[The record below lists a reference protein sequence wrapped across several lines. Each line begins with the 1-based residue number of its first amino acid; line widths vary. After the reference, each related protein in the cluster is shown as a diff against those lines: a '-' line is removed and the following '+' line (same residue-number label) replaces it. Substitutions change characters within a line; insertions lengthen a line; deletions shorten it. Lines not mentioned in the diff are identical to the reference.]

1 MAKRRARRLPDVLTA
16 DECHR
21 LFKAPNQKCPTG
33 QRNFLMLKMMGNS
46 GLRVSELATLEM
58 RNVNLRTGII
68 KVLGKGQKD
77 RLLSLN
83 PEVQQLMTAWMETRK
98 KLADPVGAVFVT
110 LKGGPVSTR
119 YVRYMVA
126 RYAKRAGIEKKV
138 YPHLLRHTFGTAL
151 YRKTRDLMLVRDTL
165 GHAHIGTTQ
174 IYTHLANHEVEA
186 ALRTFDVE
194 AAL

>member
-1 MAKRRARRLPDVLTA
+1 MPDVLTA

-21 LFKAPNQKCPTG
+21 LFKAPNQRCPTG
-33 QRNFLMLKMMGNS
+33 QRNFLMLKIMGNS
-46 GLRVSELATLEM
+46 GLRVSEVATLEVK
-58 RNVNLRTGII
+58 NVNLRKGII

-77 RLLSLN
+77 RLLYLN
-83 PEVQQLMTAWMETRK
+83 PEVQLLVTAWMETRK
-98 KLADPVGAVFVT
+98 KLADPQGAVFVT

-126 RYAKRAGIEKKV
+126 RYARRAGIEKKV

-151 YRKTRDLMLVRDTL
+151 YRETKDLMLVRDTL
-165 GHAHIGTTQ
+165 GHANISTTQ

-186 ALRTFDVE
+186 ALRTFSVE
-194 AAL
+194 ASI

>member
-1 MAKRRARRLPDVLTA
+1 
-16 DECHR
+16 
-21 LFKAPNQKCPTG
+21 
-33 QRNFLMLKMMGNS
+33 MLKMMGNS